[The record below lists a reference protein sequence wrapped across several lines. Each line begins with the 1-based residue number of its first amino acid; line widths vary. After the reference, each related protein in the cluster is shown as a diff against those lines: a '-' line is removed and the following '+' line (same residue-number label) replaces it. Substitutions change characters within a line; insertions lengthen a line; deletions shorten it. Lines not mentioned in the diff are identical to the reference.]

1 MDAGNPLVEVTKVFR
16 KTLVVAGILAVVGAA
31 AAAAVGY
38 AVIGLGLAVGL
49 GLGAVN
55 AMGMRTMVSRSVSLE
70 RGKRQMAG
78 SSVGRLAV
86 VTGAVLL
93 IFLASRD
100 AGLGSLAGLALFQMM
115 LLATSSKVI
124 LRQLKSEVGS

>member
-1 MDAGNPLVEVTKVFR
+1 MDAGNPLVEITKVFR
-16 KTLVVAGILAVVGAA
+16 RTLVVAGMLAVVGAVA
-31 AAAAVGY
+31 ATAAGY
-38 AVIGLGLAVGL
+38 ALVGLGLAVGL

-55 AMGMRTMVSRSVSLE
+55 AKGMRTMVSRSVSLE
-70 RGKRQMAG
+70 RNKRQMAG

-86 VTGAVLL
+86 VTGAVFL

-115 LLATSSKVI
+115 LLSTSSKVI
-124 LRQLKSEVGS
+124 LRQLKGEVGT